1 MADLNVVALTGRL
14 TRDSELKYTNSGLAI
29 CAFSVAVNRRR
40 KQGDEWIEEAS
51 FFDVTLFGRRG
62 EAVQR
67 YLTKGTLVAV
77 QGELKQ
83 DRWEQDGNRRSK
95 VQIIANDV
103 QLLGGR
109 NDGGG
114 GGGGSFGGGSGS
126 RPSGQQS
133 GGAQSGG
140 APAGGGNQYD
150 DDSDYI
156 DDVPF

>member
-40 KQGDEWIEEAS
+40 KQGDEWIDEAN
-51 FFDVTLFGRRG
+51 FFDITLFGRRG

-67 YLTKGTLVAV
+67 YLTKGTQVAV

-95 VQIIANDV
+95 VQIIANDL
-103 QLLGGR
+103 QLLGGGGR
-109 NDGGG
+109 GDGGPSG
-114 GGGGSFGGGSGS
+114 GG
-126 RPSGQQS
+126 PSGG
-133 GGAQSGG
+133 GGAQSGSQ
-140 APAGGGNQYD
+140 PRSSGGGNQYD

>member
-14 TRDSELKYTNSGLAI
+14 TRDAELKYTNSGLAI

-67 YLTKGTLVAV
+67 YLTKGTQIAV

-103 QLLGGR
+103 QMLGGGR
-109 NDGGG
+109 GDGGG
-114 GGGGSFGGGSGS
+114 QSGGGRGDGGSRGGGPSGG
-126 RPSGQQS
+126 RPSG
-133 GGAQSGG
+133 
-140 APAGGGNQYD
+140 APQNGGGGNQYD

>member
-1 MADLNVVALTGRL
+1 M
-14 TRDSELKYTNSGLAI
+14 
-29 CAFSVAVNRRR
+29 
-40 KQGDEWIEEAS
+40 
-51 FFDVTLFGRRG
+51 FGRRG

-67 YLTKGTLVAV
+67 YLTKGTQVAV

-103 QLLGGR
+103 QMLGGGR
-109 NDGGG
+109 GDGGG
-114 GGGGSFGGGSGS
+114 SSSGGSS
-126 RPSGQQS
+126 S
-133 GGAQSGG
+133 GGR
-140 APAGGGNQYD
+140 PAGGPSQGAGPSRSGGDQYD

>member
-14 TRDSELKYTNSGLAI
+14 TRDAELKYTNSGLAI

-67 YLTKGTLVAV
+67 YLTKGTQVAV

-103 QLLGGR
+103 QMLGGGR
-109 NDGGG
+109 SDGGG
-114 GGGGSFGGGSGS
+114 SSGGSQSAGA
-126 RPSGQQS
+126 PSGNRQGSAPQS
-133 GGAQSGG
+133 G
-140 APAGGGNQYD
+140 GGGNQYD

>member
-14 TRDSELKYTNSGLAI
+14 TRDAELKYTNGGVAI

-40 KQGDEWIEEAS
+40 KQGDEWIDEAN

-62 EAVQR
+62 EAIQR
-67 YLTKGTLVAV
+67 YLTKGTQIAV

-95 VQIIANDV
+95 VQIIANDIT
-103 QLLGGR
+103 LLGGGGR
-109 NDGGG
+109 GDGGSY
-114 GGGGSFGGGSGS
+114 GGGSSGGPSGG
-126 RPSGQQS
+126 RPSGGPQS
-133 GGAQSGG
+133 G
-140 APAGGGNQYD
+140 GGGNQYD

>member
-14 TRDSELKYTNSGLAI
+14 TRDSELKYTNGGMAI

-40 KQGDEWIEEAS
+40 KQGDEWIDEAN

-62 EAVQR
+62 EAIQR
-67 YLTKGTLVAV
+67 YLTKGTQVAV

-95 VQIIANDV
+95 IQIIANDIT
-103 QLLGGR
+103 LLGGGAR
-109 NDGGG
+109 SDGGSSG
-114 GGGGSFGGGSGS
+114 GGPSGGGPSGG
-126 RPSGQQS
+126 RPSGGSQS
-133 GGAQSGG
+133 G
-140 APAGGGNQYD
+140 GGGNQYD